1 MRSMYSGVSGL
12 RVHQTKMDVIS
23 NNIANINTVGFKR
36 ATASFKESFNQ
47 TLSSASSANQD
58 RGGINPQQIG
68 MGANVGTI
76 VNVMGQG
83 AAQRTDYGSDLMIDG
98 DGFFIVKDASGF
110 SFTRAGVF
118 EVDAKGNLVDPNG
131 LNVCGWKAVKDPDKP
146 GQQKII
152 KDTVTP
158 INIYDGDNL
167 YSPAQKTTSIEFTGN
182 FNQTTNKEQ
191 KNTMSFYDS
200 QGNKYVMNIQF
211 TKDDQF
217 VPTPPNQNSSWKISL
232 PTVTLPGG
240 QAPGAGQP
248 GTHYELTVNGKDK
261 VYLPLAN
268 LTFPT
273 DLSLTFG
280 VDGKLTSVNGTG
292 GAGTGFNLPNINLVN
307 LLKDDGTANG
317 TQAGITAETL
327 SGINIDF
334 AKVTQFNSKAN
345 VTSEAKDGNTAGSMT
360 GYSIDGNGIIRGTYS
375 NGQTKILAQ
384 IPLANFK
391 NPAGLEKA
399 GSNLYKETGN
409 SSEFDGIGVEA
420 STLGSKLQGGALE
433 MSNVDLSYEFSEMIT
448 TQRGFQANSRIITTS
463 DEMIQEL
470 VSMKR

>member
-131 LNVCGWKAVKDPDKP
+131 FNVCGWKAVEDPDKP

-211 TKDDQF
+211 TKNDKF
-217 VPTPPNQNSSWKISL
+217 VPQPPAQNSSWDISL
-232 PTVTLPGG
+232 PGVTLPGG
-240 QAPGAGQP
+240 QAPGQGVAP
-248 GTHYELTVNGKDK
+248 THYELTVNGTDK
-261 VYLPLAN
+261 VYLPVGN
-268 LTFPT
+268 LNLQG
-273 DLSLTFG
+273 LSLIFG
-280 VDGKLTSVNGTG
+280 QDGKLTSVNGNN
-292 GAGTGFNLPNINLVN
+292 ANGTGFTLPDINLGN
-307 LLKDDGTANG
+307 LLKDNGTANG

-360 GYSIDGNGIIRGTYS
+360 GYSIDANGIIRGTYS
-375 NGQTKILAQ
+375 NGQTKLLAQ

-420 STLGSKLQGGALE
+420 SALGSKLQGGALE

-470 VSMKR
+470 VNMKR

>member
-200 QGNKYVMNIQF
+200 LGNKYVMNIQF
-211 TKDDQF
+211 TKEDAFNLQQPDN
-217 VPTPPNQNSSWKISL
+217 TSWKVSL
-232 PTVTLPGG
+232 PGVTFPGGQPTLPG
-240 QAPGAGQP
+240 QVP
-248 GTHYELTVNGKDK
+248 THYELTVNGTDK
-261 VYLPLAN
+261 VYLPAGNLNIPQNLA
-268 LTFPT
+268 LRF
-273 DLSLTFG
+273 S
-280 VDGKLTSVNGTG
+280 VDGKLTKVEG
-292 GAGTGFNLPNINLVN
+292 GNRTGFDLTNINLGG
-307 LLKDDGTANG
+307 LLKADGNTA
-317 TQAGITAETL
+317 AGITGETL
-327 SGINIDF
+327 DKINVDF

-360 GYSIDGNGIIRGTYS
+360 GYSIDANGIIRGTYS

-420 STLGSKLQGGALE
+420 SALGSKLQGGALE

-470 VSMKR
+470 VNMKR

>member
-131 LNVCGWKAVKDPDKP
+131 LNVCGWKAVENPDKP

-167 YSPAQKTTSIEFTGN
+167 YAPAQQTTSIEFTGN
-182 FNQTTNKEQ
+182 FNQTTNPTQ
-191 KNTMSFYDS
+191 KNTISFYDS
-200 QGNKYVMNIQF
+200 QGNKYTINVQF
-211 TKDDQF
+211 EKDPANANTWN
-217 VPTPPNQNSSWKISL
+217 VTI
-232 PTVTLPGG
+232 PTVPQ
-240 QAPGAGQP
+240 QAPIGANMV
-248 GTHYELTVNGKDK
+248 EVTVNGSEKM
-261 VYLPLAN
+261 YLPVAN
-268 LTFPT
+268 LNINPANASLIFKADGTLASAGAAGNT
-273 DLSLTFG
+273 GITINNIDLTALQKLNANGALTNANLG
-280 VDGKLTSVNGTG
+280 GELTS
-292 GAGTGFNLPNINLVN
+292 
-307 LLKDDGTANG
+307 K
-317 TQAGITAETL
+317 TL
-327 SGINIDF
+327 NVDF
-334 AKVTQFNSKAN
+334 SKVTQFNSKAN

-360 GYSIDGNGIIRGTYS
+360 GYSIDANGIIRGTYS
-375 NGQTKILAQ
+375 NGQTKLLAQ

-420 STLGSKLQGGALE
+420 SALGSKLQGGALE

>member
-36 ATASFKESFNQ
+36 ATASFKDSFNQ
-47 TLSSASSANQD
+47 TLSSASAANQD

-98 DGFFIVKDASGF
+98 DGFFIVKDATGF

-131 LNVCGWKAVKDPDKP
+131 YNVCGWKAVDDPDNP
-146 GQQKII
+146 GKQKII

-158 INIYDGDNL
+158 INIYEGNNL
-167 YSPAQKTTSIEFTGN
+167 YAPAQQTTSIEFTGN
-182 FNQTTNKEQ
+182 FNQTTNPTQ
-191 KNTMSFYDS
+191 KNTISFYDS
-200 QGNKYVMNIQF
+200 QGNKYTINVQF
-211 TKDDQF
+211 EKDPANANTWNVSIPIANPQ
-217 VPTPPNQNSSWKISL
+217 PQ
-232 PTVTLPGG
+232 GG
-240 QAPGAGQP
+240 NNMV
-248 GTHYELTVNGKDK
+248 EVTVNGSEKM
-261 VYLPLAN
+261 YLPTAN
-268 LTFPT
+268 L
-273 DLSLTFG
+273 
-280 VDGKLTSVNGTG
+280 
-292 GAGTGFNLPNINLVN
+292 NINPANASLIF
-307 LLKDDGTANG
+307 KADGTLESAGAAGSTSINIENIDLKQLQKVGANG
-317 TQAGITAETL
+317 QLGPANLGGELNPSTL
-327 SGINIDF
+327 NVDF
-334 AKVTQFNSKAN
+334 SKVTQFNSKAN
-345 VTSEAKDGNTAGSMT
+345 VTSETKDGNTSGSMT
-360 GYSIDGNGIIRGTYS
+360 GYSIDANGIIRGTYS
-375 NGQTKILAQ
+375 NGQTKILSQ

-399 GSNLYKETGN
+399 GNNLYKETGN
-409 SSEFDGIGVEA
+409 SSEFDGIGFEA
-420 STLGSKLQGGALE
+420 SSLGSRLQGGALE

-470 VSMKR
+470 VNLKR

>member
-131 LNVCGWKAVKDPDKP
+131 FNVCGWKAVEDPDKP

-211 TKDDQF
+211 TKDDTF
-217 VPTPPNQNSSWKISL
+217 NPNPPDNNSAWDVSL
-232 PTVTLPGG
+232 PGVVFPGG
-240 QAPGAGQP
+240 QPPQAGQQP
-248 GTHYELTVNGKDK
+248 THYELTVNGTDK
-261 VYLPLAN
+261 VYLPVG
-268 LTFPT
+268 
-273 DLSLTFG
+273 SLTMPQNLELRFS
-280 VDGKLTSVNGTG
+280 VDGKLTSVDG
-292 GAGTGFNLPNINLVN
+292 GVGTGFDLTNINLGN
-307 LLKDDGTANG
+307 LVKADGNTA
-317 TQAGITAETL
+317 AGITAETL
-327 SGINIDF
+327 DKINVDF

-360 GYSIDGNGIIRGTYS
+360 GYSIDANGIIRGTYS
-375 NGQTKILAQ
+375 NGQTKLLAQ

-420 STLGSKLQGGALE
+420 SALGSKLQGGALE

-470 VSMKR
+470 VNMKR

>member
-36 ATASFKESFNQ
+36 ATASFKDSFNQ

-98 DGFFIVKDASGF
+98 DGFFIVKDATGF

-118 EVDAKGNLVDPNG
+118 EVDATGNLVDPNG
-131 LNVCGWKAVKDPDKP
+131 YNVCGWKAVDDPDNP

-158 INIYDGDNL
+158 INIYEGNNL
-167 YSPAQKTTSIEFTGN
+167 YAPAQQTTSIEFTGN
-182 FNQTTNKEQ
+182 FNQTTNPTQ
-191 KNTMSFYDS
+191 KNTISFYDS
-200 QGNKYVMNIQF
+200 QGNKYTINIQF
-211 TKDDQF
+211 DKSQNAANEWD
-217 VPTPPNQNSSWKISL
+217 VSIPTIVDPASPANGM
-232 PTVTLPGG
+232 V
-240 QAPGAGQP
+240 
-248 GTHYELTVNGKDK
+248 EVTVNGSEKM
-261 VYLPLAN
+261 YLPAAQLALDTN
-268 LTFPT
+268 KLVF
-273 DLSLTFG
+273 DA
-280 VDGKLTSVNGTG
+280 DGKLLNTG
-292 GAGTGFNLPNINLVN
+292 ANAKNINIGPIDLAQLQKITNGQLGAAN
-307 LLKDDGTANG
+307 LGGQLNG
-317 TQAGITAETL
+317 SL
-327 SGINIDF
+327 NVDF
-334 AKVTQFNSKAN
+334 SKVTQFNSKAN
-345 VTSEAKDGNTAGSMT
+345 VTSETKDGNTSGSMT
-360 GYSIDGNGIIRGTYS
+360 GYSIDANGIIRGTYS
-375 NGQTKILAQ
+375 NGQTKILSQ

-420 STLGSKLQGGALE
+420 SALGSKLQGGALE

-470 VSMKR
+470 VNLKR

>member
-182 FNQTTNKEQ
+182 FNQTTNKSQ

-211 TKDDQF
+211 DKDDAFTAQ
-217 VPTPPNQNSSWKISL
+217 PPDNNSSWNISL
-232 PTVTLPGG
+232 PGVFLPGG
-240 QAPGAGQP
+240 QAPQP
-248 GTHYELTVNGKDK
+248 PAQATHYEITVNGTDK
-261 VYLPLAN
+261 VYLPVGN
-268 LTFPT
+268 LNLQG
-273 DLSLTFG
+273 LSLRFSQ
-280 VDGKLTSVNGTG
+280 DGKLTSVNGN
-292 GAGTGFNLPNINLVN
+292 GANGKGFNLTNINLGDLV
-307 LLKDDGTANG
+307 KVDG
-317 TQAGITAETL
+317 QVPAGITAETL
-327 SGINIDF
+327 ASINVDF

-360 GYSIDGNGIIRGTYS
+360 GYSIDANGIIRGTYS
-375 NGQTKILAQ
+375 NGQTKILSQ

-420 STLGSKLQGGALE
+420 SALGSKLQGGALE

-470 VSMKR
+470 VNMKR

>member
-131 LNVCGWKAVKDPDKP
+131 FNVCGWKAVEDPDKP

-167 YSPAQKTTSIEFTGN
+167 YSPAQQTTSIEFTGN
-182 FNQTTNKEQ
+182 FNQTTNPTQ
-191 KNTMSFYDS
+191 KNTISFYDS
-200 QGNKYVMNIQF
+200 QGNKYTINIQF
-211 TKDDQF
+211 EKD
-217 VPTPPNQNSSWKISL
+217 QNAANTWNVTI
-232 PTVTLPGG
+232 PTVPQ
-240 QAPGAGQP
+240 QAPVGG
-248 GTHYELTVNGKDK
+248 GMVEVTVNGSEKM
-261 VYLPLAN
+261 YLPAANLQLAN
-268 LTFPT
+268 NSKLVF
-273 DLSLTFG
+273 DA
-280 VDGKLTSVNGTG
+280 DGKLSNTGVAGSTS
-292 GAGTGFNLPNINLVN
+292 I
-307 LLKDDGTANG
+307 D
-317 TQAGITAETL
+317 IT
-327 SGINIDF
+327 NIDLTQLQKVDNGALTNANLGGELNPNTLNVDF
-334 AKVTQFNSKAN
+334 SKVTQFNSKAN
-345 VTSEAKDGNTAGSMT
+345 VTSETKDGNTSGSMT
-360 GYSIDGNGIIRGTYS
+360 GYSIDANGIIRGTYS
-375 NGQTKILAQ
+375 NGQTKILSQ

-420 STLGSKLQGGALE
+420 SALGSKLQGGALE

-470 VSMKR
+470 VNLKR

>member
-146 GQQKII
+146 GRQKII

-167 YSPAQKTTSIEFTGN
+167 YAPAQQTTSIEFTGN
-182 FNQTTNKEQ
+182 FNQTTNPTQ
-191 KNTMSFYDS
+191 KNTISFYDS
-200 QGNKYVMNIQF
+200 QGNKYTINV
-211 TKDDQF
+211 QF
-217 VPTPPNQNSSWKISL
+217 VKSQNAANEWDVSIPNADPQ
-232 PTVTLPGG
+232 PPGG
-240 QAPGAGQP
+240 NMV
-248 GTHYELTVNGKDK
+248 EVTVNGSEKM
-261 VYLPLAN
+261 YLPNGNLNITPARTIKFKADGTLDFAGVAGSTSINIQNIDLKQLKKVDANGALVDAN
-268 LTFPT
+268 LGGELNNPDT
-273 DLSLTFG
+273 LK
-280 VDGKLTSVNGTG
+280 VDFS
-292 GAGTGFNLPNINLVN
+292 
-307 LLKDDGTANG
+307 
-317 TQAGITAETL
+317 
-327 SGINIDF
+327 
-334 AKVTQFNSKAN
+334 KVTQFNSKAN

-360 GYSIDGNGIIRGTYS
+360 GYSIDANGIIRGTYS
-375 NGQTKILAQ
+375 NGQTKLLAQ

>member
-131 LNVCGWKAVKDPDKP
+131 FNVCGWKAVEDPDKP

-167 YSPAQKTTSIEFTGN
+167 YSPAQQTTSIEFTGN
-182 FNQTTNKEQ
+182 FNQTTNPTQ
-191 KNTMSFYDS
+191 KNTISFYDS
-200 QGNKYVMNIQF
+200 QGNKYTINVQF
-211 TKDDQF
+211 EK
-217 VPTPPNQNSSWKISL
+217 NQANANQWTISI
-232 PTVTLPGG
+232 PEANPQPQGG
-240 QAPGAGQP
+240 QNLV
-248 GTHYELTVNGKDK
+248 EVTVNGSEKM
-261 VYLPLAN
+261 YLPSAN
-268 LTFPT
+268 LTLDRT
-273 DLSLTFG
+273 NLIFG
-280 VDGKLTSVNGTG
+280 ADGKLLETAAG
-292 GAGTGFNLPNINLVN
+292 GG
-307 LLKDDGTANG
+307 LKDINIGNIDLSQLQKVGANG
-317 TQAGITAETL
+317 QLEAANLGGELNPNTL
-327 SGINIDF
+327 NVDF
-334 AKVTQFNSKAN
+334 SKVTQFNSKAN

-360 GYSIDGNGIIRGTYS
+360 GYSIDANGIIRGTYS
-375 NGQTKILAQ
+375 NGQTKLLAQ

-420 STLGSKLQGGALE
+420 SALGSKLQGGALE

-470 VSMKR
+470 VNMKR